1 MAPVA
6 SQDTKGADFYKAPQI
21 TNYLNTKLPTHSM
34 SSWEI
39 QWRVK
44 NRPKLNDPILI
55 EGLPGI
61 ANVGKIAIDFLAQEL
76 KAKHLLSFYSNSFPH
91 SVFINEDNLVEVPKI
106 ELWYK
111 KSKDKKQR
119 DMLILTGDV
128 QPIDERACY
137 SFCDEVIKLA
147 QDFQVTEI
155 ITTGGIGLQSL
166 PEKPKV
172 YVTANTQEFLK
183 SFQAKS
189 LNVETKIFGVVGP
202 IIGVSGVL
210 LGTAQRHNI
219 KAAALLAETFAHQM
233 YLGVKGATQILRVLN
248 KRYKLQ
254 LKLTKMSKEISAL
267 EKEVLVKTK
276 EWLNE
281 VTSAQQAGAKTKNTD
296 ASYIG

>member
-1 MAPVA
+1 MLCYSKEAIV
-6 SQDTKGADFYKAPQI
+6 SEHNKHQT
-21 TNYLNTKLPTHSM
+21 TNLLNTKSIPIIM

-39 QWRVK
+39 QWHVK
-44 NRPKLNDPILI
+44 KRPKFNKPILI

-76 KAKHLLSFYSNSFPH
+76 KAKPLLSFYSHSFPH
-91 SVFINEDNLVEVPKI
+91 TVFINENNLVEVPKI
-106 ELWYK
+106 ELWYR
-111 KSKDKKQR
+111 KSKDPKKR
-119 DMLILTGDV
+119 DILILTGDV
-128 QPIDERACY
+128 QPIDERSCY

-147 QDFQVTEI
+147 EEFGVTEL

-172 YVTANTQEFLK
+172 YATANHKDFLK
-183 SFQAKS
+183 TFQKKALK
-189 LNVETKIFGVVGP
+189 VETKIFGVVGP

-210 LGTAQRHNI
+210 LGSAKRKNI
-219 KAAALLAETFAHQM
+219 NAAALLAETFAHQM
-233 YLGVKGATQILRVLN
+233 YLGVKGATEILKVLN
-248 KRYKLQ
+248 KRYKLG
-254 LKLTKMSKEISAL
+254 LKLNKMSKEISKL

-281 VTSAQQAGAKTKNTD
+281 LTSAQQAGGKGQRSD

>member
-1 MAPVA
+1 
-6 SQDTKGADFYKAPQI
+6 
-21 TNYLNTKLPTHSM
+21 M

-39 QWRVK
+39 QWHVK
-44 NRPKLNDPILI
+44 KRPKFNNPILI

-76 KAKHLLSFYSNSFPH
+76 KAKRLVSFFSHSFPH
-91 SVFINEDNLVEVPKI
+91 TVFINEQNLVELPKI

-111 KSKDKKQR
+111 KNKDPKKR
-119 DMLILTGDV
+119 DILILTGDV
-128 QPIDERACY
+128 QPIDERSCY
-137 SFCDEVIKLA
+137 SFCERVISVA
-147 QDFQVTEI
+147 QDCGVTEI

-172 YVTANTQEFLK
+172 YATANDKEFLNSLK
-183 SFQAKS
+183 KKS
-189 LNVETKIFGVVGP
+189 LKVETKIFGVVGP

-210 LGTAQRHNI
+210 LGSAKRHEI

-233 YLGVKGATQILRVLN
+233 YLGVKGATEILKILN
-248 KRYKLQ
+248 KYYKLE
-254 LKLTKMSKEISAL
+254 LKLSKMSKEISEL

-281 VTSAQQAGAKTKNTD
+281 LSSVQQAGSKARKKE